1 MEDQI
6 VGAFKKSETEEV
18 RLTLRN
24 FKGKDYL
31 DLRVYFCA
39 EGMEG
44 FKPTKKGL
52 TLAAELA
59 PGLEKAFKGLTAAT
73 ARNWTAVS

>member
-1 MEDQI
+1 MEDRI

-24 FKGKDYL
+24 FKGKAYL
-31 DLRVYFCA
+31 DLRVYFRA

-59 PGLEKAFKGLTAAT
+59 PELEKAFEGVTAKT
-73 ARNWTAVS
+73 AGNLVAAV

>member
-18 RLTLRN
+18 RVTLRN
-24 FKGKDYL
+24 YKGKAYL
-31 DLRVYFCA
+31 DIRVYFCT
-39 EGMEG
+39 EGMDG

-59 PGLEKAFKGLTAAT
+59 PELEKAFRGVTFKTAGSLVPT
-73 ARNWTAVS
+73 V